1 VRRFL
6 TRVFLVSTM
15 ALPATAWAQAQPSGA
30 DRATARAL
38 AHEGVE
44 AQKHG
49 QYDLAV
55 DRFQRA
61 SALVH
66 APTLLLGL
74 ARAQVAT
81 GKLVEANETYQQI
94 LREPLGPGAPA
105 AFVKAVDEAKHDSPD
120 LAARLSWVTLAVV
133 GPPAD
138 SVVVQLDGVT
148 VPSAA
153 VGVRLACN
161 PGAHVVKAS
170 ATGFDPAEQHFA
182 MSEAGQQTISVTL
195 RAQPAA
201 APAPTPAAVAATTPP
216 ADVDLHPPS
225 PSPEHR
231 SSWQKSAG
239 IGALTI
245 GAIGLVG
252 GGVTGVLALTRHASL
267 SDECPGGHCSSAHS
281 GDVTTYRTLANVSTV
296 ATIVG
301 AAGTVAGITLL
312 LTSPSSRGSVDVY
325 AGALDAGIAGRF

>member
-6 TRVFLVSTM
+6 TRVFLVSIM
-15 ALPATAWAQAQPSGA
+15 ALPGAAWAQAQPSGA
-30 DRATARAL
+30 DRATARGL

-61 SALVH
+61 STLVH

-94 LREPLGPGAPA
+94 LREPLGEGAPA
-105 AFVKAVDEAKHDSPD
+105 AFVKAVDEAKHESPD
-120 LAARLSWVTLAVV
+120 VAARLSWVTLAVL
-133 GPPAD
+133 GPRAE
-138 SVVVQLDGVT
+138 SAVVQLDGVT

-182 MSEAGQQTISVTL
+182 MSEGGQQTISLAL
-195 RAQPAA
+195 RAQPSPQ
-201 APAPTPAAVAATTPP
+201 PAPTAPVAVTAPQ

-225 PSPEHR
+225 PPPEHR

-267 SDECPGGHCSSAHS
+267 SDECPGGHCSAAHS

-301 AAGTVAGITLL
+301 AAGAVAGITLL
-312 LTSPSSRGSVDVY
+312 LTSPSSHDSVNVY
-325 AGALDAGIAGRF
+325 AGALNAGIAGRF

>member
-1 VRRFL
+1 
-6 TRVFLVSTM
+6 M
-15 ALPATAWAQAQPSGA
+15 ALPGVAWAQAQPSGA

-94 LREPLGPGAPA
+94 LREPLGEGSPA
-105 AFVKAVDEAKHDSPD
+105 AFVKAVDEAKHESPD
-120 LAARLSWVTLAVV
+120 VAARLSWVTLAVL

-161 PGAHVVKAS
+161 PGAHIVKAS

-182 MSEAGQQTISVTL
+182 MSEGGQQTVSLAL
-195 RAQPAA
+195 RAQPSVQAT
-201 APAPTPAAVAATTPP
+201 PAPVAATAPQ
-216 ADVDLHPPS
+216 ADVDLHPAS
-225 PSPEHR
+225 PPPEHR

-239 IGALTI
+239 IGALTVGI
-245 GAIGLVG
+245 IGLVG

-267 SDECPGGHCSSAHS
+267 SDECPGGHCSPDHS
-281 GDVTTYRTLANVSTV
+281 GAVTTYRTLANVSTV

-301 AAGTVAGITLL
+301 AAGAVAGITLL
-312 LTSPSSRGSVDVY
+312 LTSPSSHGSVDVY
-325 AGALDAGIAGRF
+325 AGALNAGIAGRF